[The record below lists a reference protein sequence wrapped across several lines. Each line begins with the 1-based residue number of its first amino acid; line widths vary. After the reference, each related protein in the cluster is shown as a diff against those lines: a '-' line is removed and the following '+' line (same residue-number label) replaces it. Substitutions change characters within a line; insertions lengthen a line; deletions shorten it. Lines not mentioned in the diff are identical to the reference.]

1 LAKEVVVVDLDQA
14 RQLLHEQRADVER
27 ALGGVNAEQRD
38 ARDNEADAD
47 IVTDAAA
54 PMDAE
59 TVDDALAVRLQD
71 KLAAID
77 RALKRVEDGSY
88 GRSIRSGDVIPDA
101 RLEADP
107 TAELTVE
114 EAAAAEDAQR

>member
-1 LAKEVVVVDLDQA
+1 MDLDQA

-27 ALGGVNAEQRD
+27 ALGGVSAEQRD
-38 ARDNEADAD
+38 ARDSEADAD
-47 IVTDAAA
+47 IITDAAA

-59 TVDDALAVRLQD
+59 TVDDALAARLQD

-77 RALKRVEDGSY
+77 RALARVEDGTF

-114 EAAAAEDAQR
+114 EAAAAEAAQR

>member
-1 LAKEVVVVDLDQA
+1 MDLDQA
-14 RQLLHEQRADVER
+14 RQLLHQQRADVER

-47 IVTDAAA
+47 VVTDAAA

-59 TVDDALAVRLQD
+59 TVDDALAVRLHD

-88 GRSIRSGDVIPDA
+88 GRSIRSGDVIPEA